1 MEIKEYLKEAIEDAR
16 KEIAVIEVQ
25 IGQLQTETKRWN
37 DKVKRLSAERDAS
50 LEMLRDTFGQK
61 QQLIGKIIQAQE
73 LINKL

>member
-50 LEMLRDTFGQK
+50 LEMLRDTFGKK

>member
-37 DKVKRLSAERDAS
+37 DKVKRLSAERDA
-50 LEMLRDTFGQK
+50 
-61 QQLIGKIIQAQE
+61 
-73 LINKL
+73 